1 MNRALSLLHGGLL
14 EITLTFP
21 LGWVE
26 HNVRSFSNS
35 VTARM
40 VRLKLI
46 KRVYKSLTVFQVQT
60 LNTISKYKL
69 GVHFNSDFY
78 TKPQFIYVWLKF
90 LDVPIFSHFLIYV
103 ANFLYI
109 LCGKI
114 CIYIMWQ
121 NAFLM
126 NHLKSNKNVSKR
138 SSRVVLSLIKE

>member
-14 EITLTFP
+14 EITLTVP

-78 TKPQFIYVWLKF
+78 TKPQFIYVWLNIPQVFRCSYFF
-90 LDVPIFSHFLIYV
+90 LTF
-103 ANFLYI
+103 
-109 LCGKI
+109 
-114 CIYIMWQ
+114 
-121 NAFLM
+121 
-126 NHLKSNKNVSKR
+126 
-138 SSRVVLSLIKE
+138 

>member
-1 MNRALSLLHGGLL
+1 MNRALSLLHEGLL
-14 EITLTFP
+14 EITLTVP

-78 TKPQFIYVWLKF
+78 TKPQFIYVWLNIPQVF
-90 LDVPIFSHFLIYV
+90 RCSYFFSLF
-103 ANFLYI
+103 N
-109 LCGKI
+109 LCGKFF
-114 CIYIMWQ
+114 IYIMWQ

-126 NHLKSNKNVSKR
+126 NHLKSNKIVSKR
-138 SSRVVLSLIKE
+138 S